1 MENLSLRGANIDD
14 EAFLGDLFFDVRS
27 DEFALA
33 GLSLE
38 QLKPLMAMQYATQ
51 KQSYQW
57 TFPNAEQSI
66 IEFEGERIGRLLIT
80 RNDGKVHLIDI
91 SILRGFRGKRIGSAV
106 LKRLKSEAE
115 MIILRVFKTNFGV
128 INLYE
133 RHEFITVCEDGEYVE
148 MEWKNA

>member
-1 MENLSLRGANIDD
+1 MENLSLRDANIDD

-33 GLSLE
+33 GLPLE
-38 QLKPLMAMQYATQ
+38 QLKPLMAMQYAAQ
-51 KQSYQW
+51 KQSYKW

-80 RNDGKVHLIDI
+80 RNEEKIHLIDI
-91 SILRGFRGKRIGSAV
+91 SILREFRGKSIGSEF
-106 LKRLKSEAE
+106 LKQLKSEAE
-115 MIILRVFKTNFGV
+115 MITLRVFKTNFGA

-133 RHEFITVCEDGEYVE
+133 RHEFITVRKDGEYVE

>member
-1 MENLSLRGANIDD
+1 M
-14 EAFLGDLFFDVRS
+14 FFDVRS

-33 GLSLE
+33 GLPLE
-38 QLKPLMAMQYATQ
+38 QLKPLMAMQYAAQ
-51 KQSYQW
+51 KQSYKW

-80 RNDGKVHLIDI
+80 RNEEKIHLIDI
-91 SILRGFRGKRIGSAV
+91 SILREFRGKSIGSEF
-106 LKRLKSEAE
+106 LKQLKSEAE
-115 MIILRVFKTNFGV
+115 MITLRVFKTNFGA

-133 RHEFITVCEDGEYVE
+133 RHEFITVRKDGEYVE